1 MWNKIKITL
10 RWLSAGISV
19 PSITIAA
26 MLNFVTSDDDAE
38 TRAKNVQ
45 EQVKEYYSTPT
56 MFLSARSTSDIT
68 LLTRCYKEAGMG
80 YNYGEIPH
88 SSLHIPYF
96 KGPISEAYALSQIEN
111 SFSSVKQNPK
121 AQRLSACFKNIA
133 KELEAE
139 FEAEKTRALS
149 VSLDA
154 RITQVEE
161 GKFLEQRINYN
172 FNAMAGFSS
181 LLFLLTFAGRKE
193 QKSAPKSEA
202 VPKEPTL

>member
-1 MWNKIKITL
+1 MWNKIKKPL
-10 RWLSAGISV
+10 RWLSGYFAAVSL
-19 PSITIAA
+19 PLAA
-26 MLNFVTSDDDAE
+26 MFHLITNDDDAE
-38 TRAKNVQ
+38 TLAKNVQ

-56 MFLSARSTSDIT
+56 KFLIESSKGDKKM
-68 LLTRCYKEAGMG
+68 LTKCYEEAKIAYTHGK
-80 YNYGEIPH
+80 IPH
-88 SSLHIPYF
+88 GSLDVVNFNGSIP
-96 KGPISEAYALSQIEN
+96 EAYALSQIAIY
-111 SFSSVKQNPK
+111 FSTNTQDQKTK
-121 AQRLSACFKNIA
+121 ALTTCFKEVA